1 MASYPQQD
9 MSDEQLS
16 EFQKL
21 SNEYVPEVT
30 GPLVGERQSST
41 AIVAEYA
48 SADPVF
54 QAKTEALPQKYSH
67 YRTVRGDGSC
77 GWRAVAF
84 GYFEALIHHGD
95 PSRFLEEETR
105 LRSSSNILNMAGFD
119 PFIYEDFADA
129 MFDLLRDVAS
139 AMQAGHAEQTLLA
152 AFNDESNQASILT
165 YLKTL
170 TAAWMKTRP
179 QDYAP
184 WLLEQTVEEYC
195 NASVMPTS
203 AEIENVGLSALK
215 DTFLSPAG
223 ITLEVLYLDRSE
235 GSEVNMHRFSP
246 VNHGGFDVGTVRL
259 LYRPG
264 HYDLLYKLQDLPH
277 AAASVSTYL
286 QIASQTHRE
295 PICAI
300 GMPDF
305 LTGFAGMSY
314 VSPHQAWPGWQQ
326 QLAGGPFRPSAW
338 EFEPDVLQA
347 TAQSPL
353 QTAMFRK

>member
-1 MASYPQQD
+1 
-9 MSDEQLS
+9 
-16 EFQKL
+16 
-21 SNEYVPEVT
+21 
-30 GPLVGERQSST
+30 
-41 AIVAEYA
+41 
-48 SADPVF
+48 
-54 QAKTEALPQKYSH
+54 
-67 YRTVRGDGSC
+67 
-77 GWRAVAF
+77 
-84 GYFEALIHHGD
+84 
-95 PSRFLEEETR
+95 
-105 LRSSSNILNMAGFD
+105 MAGFD

-259 LYRPG
+259 LYRPYVHIKVSRMSDKLTVSQG
-264 HYDLLYKLQDLPH
+264 PLRSAVQTPRPPPRRGFRVDVSSDRQPNPSRAHLRHWHARLLDRIRRHVVCEPPPSLGILPRWLWR
-277 AAASVSTYL
+277 V
-286 QIASQTHRE
+286 
-295 PICAI
+295 
-300 GMPDF
+300 
-305 LTGFAGMSY
+305 
-314 VSPHQAWPGWQQ
+314 
-326 QLAGGPFRPSAW
+326 
-338 EFEPDVLQA
+338 
-347 TAQSPL
+347 
-353 QTAMFRK
+353 